1 MCLMVPGRITALH
14 GLSATV
20 ETDGRRRIASTLAEP
35 DVQVGDWVIVAGSL
49 IVRRLDPA
57 AAREIQDAVELA
69 SSAPSTP
76 DQRPIGVPR

>member
-1 MCLMVPGRITALH
+1 MAPGRITALH

-49 IVRRLDPA
+49 IVRRLDPG
-57 AAREIQDAVELA
+57 AAREIQAAVELA
-69 SSAPSTP
+69 SSAPSRP
-76 DQRPIGVPR
+76 DHSPMGASR